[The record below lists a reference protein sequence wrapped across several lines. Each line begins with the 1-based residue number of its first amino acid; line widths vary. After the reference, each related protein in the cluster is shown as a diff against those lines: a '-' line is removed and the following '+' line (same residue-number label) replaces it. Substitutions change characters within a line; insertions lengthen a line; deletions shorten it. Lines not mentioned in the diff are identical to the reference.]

1 MPIDKLPYI
10 RVDDL
15 SGGSMNLSGSV
26 ITISDVLGLDI
37 TLGMDAVEKY
47 RTR

>member
-15 SGGSMNLSGSV
+15 SRGSMNLSGRA
-26 ITISDVLGLDI
+26 ITISDVPGLDI
-37 TLGMDAVEKY
+37 THDMNAVEKY

>member
-1 MPIDKLPYI
+1 
-10 RVDDL
+10 
-15 SGGSMNLSGSV
+15 MNLSGST